1 MNMLKYIGRRLI
13 LMLVVMF
20 GISIIT
26 FCISHLV
33 PGDPLAANLG
43 QTAMSDPEIVA
54 AYEAKWGLDQPLH
67 VQYINY
73 MKNLF
78 HGDMGT
84 SIRTKQP
91 VLSDL
96 AQYIPAT
103 FEMATIA
110 TIFSILFGLL
120 FGLLSAAR
128 HNKLPDHI
136 LRVFSLMGISI
147 PAFWLSILLLY
158 VFYLRLGVVPGSGR
172 VGSDWLGA
180 KFPTGFLIF
189 DAIAYGEPDLLRDAL
204 GHLILPSFVLA
215 ASTMGILTRTVRS
228 SMLEVMQQDY
238 LRTAKAKGLSEG
250 RILRCHVL
258 KNGLIPSVTMFGLS
272 YGSLLGGTVLV
283 ETIFSYPGVGLYAY
297 KAATTLDFPAIMGT
311 TLFIAA
317 VNVLMNFLVDIIYAV
332 IDPRIRY

>member
-1 MNMLKYIGRRLI
+1 MNMLKYIARRLV

-43 QTAMSDPEIVA
+43 QSAMSDPEIVA

-67 VQYINY
+67 IQYINY

-103 FEMATIA
+103 FEMATLA
-110 TIFSILFGLL
+110 TVISIVFGLL
-120 FGLLSAAR
+120 FGLISAAR
-128 HNKLPDHI
+128 HNKLSDHT
-136 LRVFSLMGISI
+136 LRVFSLMGISL
-147 PAFWLSILLLY
+147 PAFWLSILCLY
-158 VFYLRLGVVPGSGR
+158 VFYLKLGVVPGSGR
-172 VGSDWLGA
+172 VSSEWLGA
-180 KFPTGFLIF
+180 KFPTGFLLLDSIM
-189 DAIAYGEPDLLRDAL
+189 YGEPTLFWDAL
-204 GHLILPSFVLA
+204 SHLILPAFVLA
-215 ASTMGILTRTVRS
+215 AATMGILTRTVRS

-283 ETIFSYPGVGLYAY
+283 ETIFSYPGIGLYAY
-297 KAATTLDFPAIMGT
+297 KAASTLDFPAIMGT

-317 VNVLMNFLVDIIYAV
+317 VNVIMNFIVDIVYAL

>member
-1 MNMLKYIGRRLI
+1 MNMLKYIARRLV

-43 QTAMSDPEIVA
+43 QSAMSDPEIVA

-67 VQYINY
+67 IQYINY

-103 FEMATIA
+103 FEMATLA
-110 TIFSILFGLL
+110 TVISIVFGLL
-120 FGLLSAAR
+120 FGLVSAAR
-128 HNKLPDHI
+128 HNKLSDHT
-136 LRVFSLMGISI
+136 LRVFSLMGISL
-147 PAFWLSILLLY
+147 PAFWLSILCLY
-158 VFYLRLGVVPGSGR
+158 VFYLKLGVVPGSGR
-172 VGSDWLGA
+172 VSSEWLGA
-180 KFPTGFLIF
+180 KFPTGFLLLDSIM
-189 DAIAYGEPDLLRDAL
+189 YGEPTLFWDAL
-204 GHLILPSFVLA
+204 SHLILPAFVLA
-215 ASTMGILTRTVRS
+215 AATMGILTRTVRS

-283 ETIFSYPGVGLYAY
+283 ETIFSYPGIGLYAY
-297 KAATTLDFPAIMGT
+297 KAASTLDFPAIMGT

-317 VNVLMNFLVDIIYAV
+317 VNVIMNFIVDIVYAL

>member
-1 MNMLKYIGRRLI
+1 MNMLKYILRRLV
-13 LMLVVMF
+13 LMIVVML
-20 GISIIT
+20 GISVIT
-26 FCISHLV
+26 FCISHYV
-33 PGDPLAANLG
+33 PGDPLVANLG

-54 AYEAKWGLDQPLH
+54 AYEEKWGLNDPVP

-73 MKNLF
+73 MVNLL

-84 SIRTKQP
+84 SIRTQQP
-91 VLSDL
+91 VISDL

-103 FEMATIA
+103 FEMATLA

-120 FGLLSAAR
+120 FGLISAAR

-147 PAFWLSILLLY
+147 PAFWLSILCLY
-158 VFYLRLGVVPGSGR
+158 VFYLKLGVVPGSGR
-172 VGSDWLGA
+172 VSSEWLGA
-180 KFPTGFLIF
+180 QFPTGFLIL
-189 DAIAYGEPDLLRDAL
+189 DSITHGEPVLLKDVL
-204 GHLILPSFVLA
+204 SHLILPSFVLA

-228 SMLEVMQQDY
+228 SMLEAMQQDY

-283 ETIFSYPGVGLYAY
+283 ETIFSYPGIGLYAY
-297 KAATTLDFPAIMGT
+297 KAASTLDFPAIMGT

-317 VNVLMNFLVDIIYAV
+317 VNVLMNFLVDIIYAL

>member
-1 MNMLKYIGRRLI
+1 MNMFKYIIRRLA

-26 FCISHLV
+26 FCVSHLV
-33 PGDPLAANLG
+33 PGDPLVANLG
-43 QTAMSDPEIVA
+43 QTAMSDPDIVA
-54 AYEAKWGLDQPLH
+54 AYEAKWGLDQPLP

-78 HGDMGT
+78 HGDLGT

-91 VLSDL
+91 VLTDL

-103 FEMATIA
+103 FEMATLA
-110 TIFSILFGLL
+110 TIFSIAFGLL
-120 FGLLSAAR
+120 FGLISAAR
-128 HNKLPDHI
+128 HNQWPDHI
-136 LRVFSLMGISI
+136 LRIISLMGISI
-147 PAFWLSILLLY
+147 PAFWLSILCLY
-158 VFYLRLGVVPGSGR
+158 LFYLKLGIAPGSGR
-172 VGSDWLGA
+172 VSSEWLGA
-180 KFPTGFLIF
+180 QFPTGFLIL
-189 DAIAYGEPDLLRDAL
+189 DAITHGEPSLLKDAL
-204 GHLILPSFVLA
+204 SHLILPSFVLS

-228 SMLEVMQQDY
+228 SMLEAMQQDY

-250 RILRCHVL
+250 RILRHHVL

-283 ETIFSYPGVGLYAY
+283 ETIFSYPGIGLYAY
-297 KAATTLDFPAIMGT
+297 KAASTLDFPAIMGT
-311 TLFIAA
+311 TLFVAA
-317 VNVLMNFLVDIIYAV
+317 VNVLMNFFVDIVYAL

>member
-1 MNMLKYIGRRLI
+1 MNMFKYIARRLV

-20 GISIIT
+20 GISVIT

-33 PGDPLAANLG
+33 PGDPLVANLG

-54 AYEAKWGLDQPLH
+54 AYEAKWGLNDPLP

-103 FEMATIA
+103 FEMATLA
-110 TIFSILFGLL
+110 TVFSIVFGLI
-120 FGLLSAAR
+120 FGLISAAR
-128 HNKLPDHI
+128 HNKWPDHL
-136 LRVFSLMGISI
+136 LRVISLMGISI
-147 PAFWLSILLLY
+147 PAFWLSILCLY
-158 VFYLRLGVVPGSGR
+158 VFYLKLGVVPGSGR
-172 VGSDWLGA
+172 VGSEWLGA
-180 KFPTGFLIF
+180 QFPTGFLIL
-189 DAIAYGEPDLLRDAL
+189 DAITHGEPSLLKDAL
-204 GHLILPSFVLA
+204 RHLILPSFVLSA
-215 ASTMGILTRTVRS
+215 ATMGILTRTVRS
-228 SMLEVMQQDY
+228 SMLEAMQQDY

-250 RILRCHVL
+250 RILVHHVL

-283 ETIFSYPGVGLYAY
+283 ETIFAYPGIGLYAY
-297 KAATTLDFPAIMGT
+297 KAASTLDFPAIMGT

-317 VNVLMNFLVDIIYAV
+317 VNVIMNFIVDIIYAL

>member
-1 MNMLKYIGRRLI
+1 MNMLKYIARRLA
-13 LMLVVMF
+13 LALVVMF

-26 FCISHLV
+26 FCISHMV

-43 QTAMSDPEIVA
+43 QTAMSDPKIVA
-54 AYEAKWGLDQPLH
+54 AYEAKWGLDKPLP
-67 VQYINY
+67 VQYVNY

-78 HGDMGT
+78 QGDMGT

-110 TIFSILFGLL
+110 TVISILFGLL
-120 FGLLSAAR
+120 LGLLSAAR

-136 LRVFSLMGISI
+136 LRVFSLMGISV
-147 PAFWLSILLLY
+147 PAFWLSILCLY
-158 VFYLRLGVVPGSGR
+158 FFYLKLGVVPGSGR
-172 VGSDWLGA
+172 VSSEWLGA
-180 KFPTGFLIF
+180 AFPTGFLIL
-189 DAIAYGEPDLLRDAL
+189 DSIMYGEPTLLKDAL
-204 GHLILPSFVLA
+204 SHLLLPSFVLA

-228 SMLEVMQQDY
+228 SMLEAMQQDY

-250 RILRCHVL
+250 RILRHHVL

-283 ETIFSYPGVGLYAY
+283 ETIFSYPGIGLYAY
-297 KAATTLDFPAIMGT
+297 KAASTLDFPAIMGT
-311 TLFIAA
+311 TLLIAA
-317 VNVLMNFLVDIIYAV
+317 INVLMNFFVDIIYAV

>member
-1 MNMLKYIGRRLI
+1 MNMLKYILRRLV
-13 LMLVVMF
+13 LMIVVML
-20 GISIIT
+20 GISVIT
-26 FCISHLV
+26 FCISHYV
-33 PGDPLAANLG
+33 PGDPLVANLG

-54 AYEAKWGLDQPLH
+54 AYEEKWGLNDPLP
-67 VQYINY
+67 VQYFNY
-73 MKNLF
+73 MKNLL

-84 SIRTKQP
+84 SIRTQQP
-91 VLSDL
+91 VVSDL

-103 FEMATIA
+103 FEMATLA
-110 TIFSILFGLL
+110 TIISIVFGLL

-147 PAFWLSILLLY
+147 PAFWLSILCLY
-158 VFYLRLGVVPGSGR
+158 FLYLRLGIVPGSGR
-172 VGSDWLGA
+172 VSSEWLGA
-180 KFPTGFLIF
+180 QFPTGFLIF
-189 DAIAYGEPDLLRDAL
+189 DAITHGEPDLLKDAL
-204 GHLILPSFVLA
+204 SHLILPSFVLA

-250 RILRCHVL
+250 RILRHHVL

-283 ETIFSYPGVGLYAY
+283 ETIFSYPGIGLYAY
-297 KAATTLDFPAIMGT
+297 KAAQTLDFPAIMGT

-317 VNVLMNFLVDIIYAV
+317 VNVLMNFIVDIVYAL

>member
-1 MNMLKYIGRRLI
+1 MNMLKFIARRLM
-13 LMLVVMF
+13 LMVIVLLGVSV
-20 GISIIT
+20 IT
-26 FCISHLV
+26 FCVSHFV
-33 PGDPLAANLG
+33 PGNPLVAHLG
-43 QTAMSDPEIVA
+43 QSAMSDPEIVA
-54 AYEAKWGLDQPLH
+54 AYEEKWGLNDPLP
-67 VQYINY
+67 VQYFNY
-73 MKNLF
+73 IKNLL
-78 HGDMGT
+78 HGDLGT

-103 FEMATIA
+103 FEMATLA
-110 TIFSILFGLL
+110 TIISIVFGLI

-128 HNKLPDHI
+128 HNKLSDHT
-136 LRVFSLMGISI
+136 LRVFSLMGISV
-147 PAFWLSILLLY
+147 PAFWLSILCLY
-158 VFYLRLGVVPGSGR
+158 VFYLKLGVVPGSGR
-172 VGSDWLGA
+172 VGADWLGA
-180 KFPTGFLIF
+180 TFPTGFLIF
-189 DAIAYGEPDLLRDAL
+189 DAITCGEPDLLKDAL
-204 GHLILPSFVLA
+204 SHLILPSFVLA
-215 ASTMGILTRTVRS
+215 AATMGILTRTVRS

-250 RILRCHVL
+250 YILRHHVL

-283 ETIFSYPGVGLYAY
+283 ETIFSYPGIGLYAY

-317 VNVLMNFLVDIIYAV
+317 VNVLMNFFVDIIYAL

>member
-1 MNMLKYIGRRLI
+1 MNMLKYIARRLV

-43 QTAMSDPEIVA
+43 QSAMSDPEIVA
-54 AYEAKWGLDQPLH
+54 AYEAIWGLDQPLH
-67 VQYINY
+67 IQYINY

-103 FEMATIA
+103 FEMATLA
-110 TIFSILFGLL
+110 TVISIVFGLL
-120 FGLLSAAR
+120 FGLVSAAR
-128 HNKLPDHI
+128 HNKLSDHT
-136 LRVFSLMGISI
+136 LRVFSLMGISL
-147 PAFWLSILLLY
+147 PAFWLSILCLY
-158 VFYLRLGVVPGSGR
+158 VFYLKLGVVPGSGR
-172 VGSDWLGA
+172 VSSEWLGA
-180 KFPTGFLIF
+180 KFPTGFLLLDSIM
-189 DAIAYGEPDLLRDAL
+189 YGEPTLFWDAL
-204 GHLILPSFVLA
+204 SHLILPAFVLA
-215 ASTMGILTRTVRS
+215 AATMGILTRTVRS

-283 ETIFSYPGVGLYAY
+283 ETIFSYPGIGLYAY
-297 KAATTLDFPAIMGT
+297 KAASTLDFPAIMGT

-317 VNVLMNFLVDIIYAV
+317 VNVIMNFIVDIVYAL

>member
-1 MNMLKYIGRRLI
+1 MNMLKYIARRLV

-43 QTAMSDPEIVA
+43 QSAMSDPEIVA

-67 VQYINY
+67 IQYINY

-103 FEMATIA
+103 FEMATLA
-110 TIFSILFGLL
+110 TVISIVFGLL
-120 FGLLSAAR
+120 FGLVSAAR
-128 HNKLPDHI
+128 HNKLSDHT
-136 LRVFSLMGISI
+136 LRVFSLMGISL
-147 PAFWLSILLLY
+147 PAFWLSILCLY
-158 VFYLRLGVVPGSGR
+158 VFYLKLGVVPGSGR
-172 VGSDWLGA
+172 VSSEWLGA
-180 KFPTGFLIF
+180 KFPTGFLLL
-189 DAIAYGEPDLLRDAL
+189 DAVMYGEPSLFWDAL
-204 GHLILPSFVLA
+204 SHLILPAFVLA
-215 ASTMGILTRTVRS
+215 AATMGILTRTVRS

-283 ETIFSYPGVGLYAY
+283 ETIFSYPGIGLYAY
-297 KAATTLDFPAIMGT
+297 KAASTLDFPAIMGT

-317 VNVLMNFLVDIIYAV
+317 VNVIMNFIVDIVYAL

>member
-26 FCISHLV
+26 FCISHMV
-33 PGDPLAANLG
+33 PGDPIAVNLG
-43 QTAMSDPEIVA
+43 QSAMSDPEIVA
-54 AYEAKWGLDQPLH
+54 AYEAKWGLDQPLY
-67 VQYINY
+67 VQYFSY

-110 TIFSILFGLL
+110 TVFSILFGLL
-120 FGLLSAAR
+120 FGLISAAR
-128 HNKLPDHI
+128 HNRLPDHI
-136 LRVFSLMGISI
+136 LRVFSLMGISV

-158 VFYLRLGVVPGSGR
+158 VFYLRLGIVPGSGR
-172 VGSDWLGA
+172 VGADWLGA

-189 DAIAYGEPDLLRDAL
+189 DAITYGEPDLLKDAL

-317 VNVLMNFLVDIIYAV
+317 VNVLMNFLVDIIYAA